1 MISLRNVSK
10 RYNKRDYALK
20 NISFDVKAGE
30 FIFLVGDS
38 GSGKSTIFKMMY
50 KEEVPTEGNIEIFN
64 RPLVKTKKTKLRRKI
79 GVVFQ
84 DYKLLN
90 NKTVFENVSY
100 PLLSLGTNPFTVK
113 KETIRVLEMM
123 GIEKIQKKKPQE
135 LSGGEQQRVAIARAV
150 ISKPKIL
157 LCDEPTGNL
166 DRTNTL
172 LIMEHLQ
179 KLNDNG
185 TTIIMTT
192 HDEQIVKEMNKRTIT
207 LKQGI
212 LISDSKNAEENKFKM
227 KKTDD
232 VEKSKME
239 ILKNSY
245 LNKEKQYVGR
255 GK

>member
-10 RYNKRDYALK
+10 CYNKKDYALK
-20 NISFDVKAGE
+20 NISFNVKAGE

-38 GSGKSTIFKMMY
+38 GSGKSTIFKMLY
-50 KEEVPTEGNIEIFN
+50 KEENPTEGNIEIFN
-64 RPLVKTKKTKLRRKI
+64 RPLTKTKKTKLRRNI

-84 DYKLLN
+84 DYKLLG

-100 PLLSLGTNPFTVK
+100 PLLSLGTNPYTVK
-113 KETIRVLEMM
+113 KETIKVLEMM
-123 GIEKIQKKKPQE
+123 GIEKLHKKKPQE

-166 DRTNTL
+166 DRSNTL
-172 LIMEHLQ
+172 LIMKHLQ
-179 KLNDNG
+179 ELNESG

-192 HDEQIVKEMNKRTIT
+192 HDEQIVKEMKKRIIRLNK
-207 LKQGI
+207 GV
-212 LISDSKNAEENKFKM
+212 LISDSKNDEQKKM
-227 KKTDD
+227 KLQLRDD

-239 ILKNSY
+239 ILRNSH
-245 LNKEKQYVGR
+245 LNHNKKYVGR